1 MNFNDVADNDLIS
14 AKGPV
19 LVQMN
24 LRSGGDYRDGILKP
38 TKARDAWGLD
48 VEYVVLEGKYA
59 KRKIFGFLMVEG
71 TTDGQK
77 SMIEGRSLPFLKGVL
92 NSAYFLD
99 PADQS
104 PVACA
109 KRSNVE
115 FRDFDGLQF
124 LAEIGIEKGKDGY
137 PDKNVIVRAITKD
150 MPQWGGRPPIEQT
163 PRGPAGSGSTGAG
176 GAAPAPIA
184 KPKWAGGQ

>member
-1 MNFNDVADNDLIS
+1 VTES
-14 AKGPV
+14 
-19 LVQMN
+19 
-24 LRSGGDYRDGILKP
+24 
-38 TKARDAWGLD
+38 
-48 VEYVVLEGKYA
+48 GKYE
-59 KRKIFGFLMVEG
+59 KRKAFNFLMVKG

-77 SMIEGRSLPFLKGVL
+77 GMVEGRSLPFLKGVW
-92 NSAYFLD
+92 NSAHFLD

-104 PVACA
+104 PAACA